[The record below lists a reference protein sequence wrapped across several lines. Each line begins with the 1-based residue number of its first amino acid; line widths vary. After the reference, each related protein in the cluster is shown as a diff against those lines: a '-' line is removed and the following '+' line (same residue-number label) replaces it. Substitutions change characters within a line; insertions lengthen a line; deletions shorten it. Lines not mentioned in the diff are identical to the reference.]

1 MKNEPIRHHF
11 IPQFILRNF
20 SKDGITVH
28 YYNKNHGKTSTIA
41 IRDLFME
48 RNLYRFEEELPD
60 TPTQIESDLARYEGQ
75 IANILKHKIL
85 SMQDVVLSPEE
96 VDAVKLFLAIMG
108 FRSAYTEQIV
118 NDNIFVKNSWKHNL
132 RYLVN
137 CRSIDEVFVND
148 DIDDA
153 IKIFMRR
160 DTEGIFGR
168 YMVIVE
174 SPDEEG
180 FVLGDAYP
188 VAITGML
195 YNGVPV
201 PMYDIFPISP
211 RRAILLACKG
221 LDGAPRDVAQ
231 MRELIFRPPSSTPDG
246 MTKIRVK
253 RLHPEE
259 LNHLNTYI
267 KQEAKTGYITI

>member
-20 SKDGITVH
+20 SEDGMTVH
-28 YYNKNHGKTSTIA
+28 YYNIIHGKTSTIA
-41 IRDLFME
+41 IRDLFMVK
-48 RNLYRFEEELPD
+48 NLYRFEEELPD
-60 TPTQIESDLARYEGQ
+60 TPTQIEADLARYEGQ
-75 IANILKHKIL
+75 IANIFKHKFL
-85 SMQDVVLSPEE
+85 SGQDVVLSPEE
-96 VDAVKLFLAIMG
+96 VDAVKLFLAILG

-118 NDNIFVKNSWKHNL
+118 NDNIFVKSSWKHNL

-137 CRSIDEVFVND
+137 CRSIDEVLVND

-168 YMVIVE
+168 HIVVVE

-180 FVLGDAYP
+180 FVLGDTYP
-188 VAITGML
+188 VAITGTL

-211 RRAILLACKG
+211 KRAVLLACKG
-221 LDGAPRDVAQ
+221 IDGAPRDVVQ
-231 MRELIFRPPSSTPDG
+231 MREMIFRQPYADPDG
-246 MTKIRVK
+246 MIKIRVK

-259 LNHLNTYI
+259 FNHLNAYI